1 MMLYSIQLISIHVLK
16 ALGCFSVLPREN
28 NGTDKDTLS
37 LDIVNFR
44 EVIFFMTEVLYP
56 ETSAYLIVLF
66 LVSVPLL

>member
-1 MMLYSIQLISIHVLK
+1 MSFRLISIHVLK

-28 NGTDKDTLS
+28 NGTDRDTLS

-44 EVIFFMTEVLYP
+44 EGIFFMTEVLYP